1 MSQFETQRLTKDGR
15 RVYVSISISPIRDSD
30 GRVVGVSTI
39 SRDITQLK
47 LAEQR
52 EREVEAH
59 KREFYRR
66 TIFAATEGKLVIA
79 EPDEIQGIAGPSI
92 RSWEVHG
99 LDDLHNAR
107 DEIRELV
114 SESGMDKDRAHGFLG
129 CAVEALA
136 NVYKHAGEG
145 AVSLHQGPNGL
156 TLVVADAGPGIAA
169 LSLPARGAYQGV
181 YDGGLLGYGLQDH
194 DRVCRQGL
202 PCHRS

>member
-1 MSQFETQRLTKDGR
+1 M
-15 RVYVSISISPIRDSD
+15 
-30 GRVVGVSTI
+30 GVSTI
-39 SRDITQLK
+39 SRDMTQLK

-79 EPDEIQGIAGPSI
+79 EPDEAPGIAGPAI
-92 RSWEVHG
+92 KSWQVHSLG
-99 LDDLHNAR
+99 DVQNAR

-169 LSLPARGAYQGV
+169 LSLPHVALTKGYTTAAS
-181 YDGGLLGYGLQDH
+181 LGMGYKIH
-194 DRVCRQGL
+194 DRVR
-202 PCHRS
+202 